1 MKKELGHKGEDLAA
15 SYLQKKGYRILQ
27 RNYRSKSGEIDIIC
41 CKPEIIVFVEVKT
54 RTSKLYGSPEESI
67 TWRKRDHIRKT
78 ALDYLAADRRPFK
91 ELRFDVI
98 GIMIEQGVVTKVN
111 HLEGAF

>member
-1 MKKELGHKGEDLAA
+1 MKKELGTKGEDLAV
-15 SYLQKKGYRILQ
+15 SYLEKQGYRILQ
-27 RNYRSKSGEIDIIC
+27 RNYRCKSGEIDIIC
-41 CKPEIIVFVEVKT
+41 CKAEIIVFVEVKT

-78 ALDYLAADRRPFK
+78 ALDYLAAGRRSFK

-98 GIMIEQGVVTKVN
+98 GIMIEQGVPRVN

>member
-1 MKKELGHKGEDLAA
+1 MKKKLGLKGEDLAA
-15 SYLQKKGYRILQ
+15 SYLQEQGYRILQ

-41 CKPEIIVFVEVKT
+41 SRAGVIVFVEVKT
-54 RTSKLYGSPEESI
+54 RTSKIFGTPEESI
-67 TWRKRDHIRKT
+67 TWRKRDHIRRV
-78 ALDYLAADRRPFK
+78 ALDYLAACRQPFK

-98 GIMIEQGVVTKVN
+98 GIMVEQGIPKIN